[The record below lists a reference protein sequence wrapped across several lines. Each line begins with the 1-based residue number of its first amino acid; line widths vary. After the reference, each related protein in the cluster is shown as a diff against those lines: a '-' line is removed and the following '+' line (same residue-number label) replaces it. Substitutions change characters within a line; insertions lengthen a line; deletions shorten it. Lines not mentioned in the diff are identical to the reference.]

1 VSSRWGLKTLVVTSA
16 HPGEGKTT
24 TSTNLAAT
32 YARQGLKVVLVECD
46 LRRPSLGR
54 YFGISKDVDL
64 MDVLFENHDW
74 RKAIQLTRM
83 PGLYVLLGEKSFPK
97 AGESLGG
104 PEMKRLLA
112 ELSTEY
118 DMVILDTS
126 PLLVAD
132 DAIVLGPIVD
142 GILLVVRATR
152 TDRVTVEE
160 IVRKLRMA
168 GGNVVGTIL
177 NDPEGAGSLS

>member
-1 VSSRWGLKTLVVTSA
+1 
-16 HPGEGKTT
+16 
-24 TSTNLAAT
+24 
-32 YARQGLKVVLVECD
+32 
-46 LRRPSLGR
+46 
-54 YFGISKDVDL
+54 
-64 MDVLFENHDW
+64 
-74 RKAIQLTRM
+74 M

-177 NDPEGAGSLS
+177 NDPEGVGSLS